1 MEAPKQIN
9 IYDLYRNIKE
19 LKNKKNNYY
28 NEVLYKIHEKIKN
41 TTNKGKYK
49 IVYEVPEMV
58 FGVPA
63 YDLNKCMAYLMKELR
78 DNGFLVKYYF
88 PKILYISWDPRE
100 ILSYKKQ
107 KKITAK
113 NFKDLRNNNI
123 KSISNPQNYIT
134 QKAANSTSNPN
145 SNIDFS
151 HQEDLR
157 QPTTTQHNTSIF
169 KPILQYDPNNIPTFN
184 YYAYSTTN
192 NNLINEDFYINN
204 KPNNFN
210 DFNKTDNSISAPE
223 HFKQLQFKQ
232 LQIQQDEN
240 KRVQER
246 EKQYQNE
253 ITDYY
258 LDNNEPTH
266 PFKNTIKKYNSQG
279 KFVLDLS

>member
-1 MEAPKQIN
+1 MEVAKQIN

-19 LKNKKNNYY
+19 LKNKKNYCY
-28 NEVLYKIHEKIKN
+28 NEVLYKIHERIKK
-41 TTNKGKYK
+41 TSDKEKYK

-63 YDLNKCMAYLMKELR
+63 YDLNKCMAYLIKELR
-78 DNGFLVKYYF
+78 HNGFLVKYYF

-107 KKITAK
+107 KKTNQN
-113 NFKDLRNNNI
+113 NFKDIRDNNFR
-123 KSISNPQNYIT
+123 SLSNTNNYIT
-134 QKAANSTSNPN
+134 PKSVNSTSKQK

-151 HQEDLR
+151 HQKDLNS
-157 QPTTTQHNTSIF
+157 PTTTQHNTSIF

-184 YYAYSTTN
+184 YYAYSTMN

-210 DFNKTDNSISAPE
+210 KPNNNNQVPE

-232 LQIQQDEN
+232 LLIQQEEKMKIDERN
-240 KRVQER
+240 NI
-246 EKQYQNE
+246 YQKDV
-253 ITDYY
+253 IDYY
-258 LDNNEPTH
+258 QDDNQKKT
-266 PFKNTIKKYNSQG
+266 PFKNSIKKLNSDG
-279 KFVLDLS
+279 KFILDLS